1 MQLSVI
7 VSGGLTTFKQ
17 QNMAAHSRQLSV
29 DFKSRVITCLNRLAD
44 RDTLPAASNELDVI
58 ARGLSNDGFAPFLTC
73 LSATD
78 SSHKPAVRRHSVRLI
93 AVLCSAHGDAL
104 SPHVSRMLN
113 AVLRR
118 IRDPDTAVRSACVE
132 AVSSIAAQ
140 ITSPPFSSAILKPIA
155 DSIFREQDR
164 NAQIGAA
171 LCLAAAIEAA
181 PDPDRAEVGKLLPKI
196 YRLARNDCFKAKPP
210 LLSLMG
216 SIVSVGGA
224 SNRNVLRG
232 LVSTLIEFLSSEDW
246 AARKAAS
253 ETLGRLA
260 VAERDLVAEFRS
272 SCITS
277 LDTRRFDKVKVV
289 REAMNRA
296 LDWWKE
302 VASTNLDA
310 RDPQV
315 KLSPKVCGSGASSPT
330 PSKSTSD
337 TTSGLQTPKH
347 KRSFARSKSL
357 ALSNCNSY
365 PVKYAAVKSN
375 ARKSYGPSIG
385 RSFDESNIKVH
396 ERRPLSNAAC
406 QETESDILL
415 SNMACH
421 DNESDS
427 LSIKMACQDTE
438 TDISSIKM
446 ACHDTKTDILSQN
459 LACQDNEANIS
470 LLNMACQDNEID
482 ILSQKLACQGS
493 ESDISLLKKACHDNE
508 SESSLLKMECQDTES
523 DVRSLKMTCQ
533 DSESENLSLKMACQ
547 DNERKSCMSSGGHPD
562 VLNDRQIKIDDLR
575 TRDCTDWM
583 DDSTSESEEECDGLF
598 LIHRQLQAIGS
609 QQSNLL
615 QFLERFIGNS
625 QKGMSSLEKRV
636 NGLEK
641 TLEEM
646 QRQHC
651 FGAPPVIMSP
661 PATTGNTCW

>member
-1 MQLSVI
+1 
-7 VSGGLTTFKQ
+7 
-17 QNMAAHSRQLSV
+17 MAAHSRQLSV
-29 DFKSRVITCLNRLAD
+29 DFKSRIITCLNRLAD

-58 ARGLSNDGFAPFLTC
+58 ARGLSSDGFAPFLTC

-140 ITSPPFSSAILKPIA
+140 ITTPPFSSAILKPIA

-181 PDPDRAEVGKLLPKI
+181 PDPDRAELGKLLPKI
-196 YRLARNDCFKAKPP
+196 YRLARNDCFKAKPS

-216 SIVSVGGA
+216 SIVSIGGA
-224 SNRNVLRG
+224 SNRNVLSG
-232 LVSTLIEFLSSEDW
+232 LVATLIEFLSSEDW

-315 KLSPKVCGSGASSPT
+315 KLSPKVYGSGASSPT
-330 PSKSTSD
+330 PSKSTCD

-357 ALSNCNSY
+357 ALPNCYSY
-365 PVKYAAVKSN
+365 SVKYAAVKSN
-375 ARKSYGPSIG
+375 ARKSYEPSTG
-385 RSFDESNIKVH
+385 RSFDESNMKVH
-396 ERRPLSNAAC
+396 ERLPSLSNPAC
-406 QETESDILL
+406 QDTESDILS

-421 DNESDS
+421 DNESDI
-427 LSIKMACQDTE
+427 LFLNKACHQDSV

-446 ACHDTKTDILSQN
+446 ACQGTETDILSQN
-459 LACQDNEANIS
+459 LACQDNETDIS
-470 LLNMACQDNEID
+470 LLNMTCQDNEID
-482 ILSQKLACQGS
+482 ILSLKMACQVTEAGVFTQKLACQDS
-493 ESDISLLKKACHDNE
+493 ESDISLLKMA
-508 SESSLLKMECQDTES
+508 CQD
-523 DVRSLKMTCQ
+523 K
-533 DSESENLSLKMACQ
+533 ESENMSLKMACQ
-547 DNERKSCMSSGGHPD
+547 DNERKSCMSWGGHSD
-562 VLNDRQIKIDDLR
+562 VLNDRQIKIGDLR
-575 TRDCTDWM
+575 TRDCTVWM

-598 LIHRQLQAIGS
+598 FIHRQLQAIGS

-651 FGAPPVIMSP
+651 FGVPPVIMSP